1 MKIFIFILSITLLIM
16 SIQNIFTVIPLIL
29 VLTINYTLFGFLYGF
44 LWSWF
49 SSIIAATFMFF
60 GSRYFFQGWVVKKIK
75 PEWLIK
81 IEKNAFIFVFQARV
95 MPFVPTS
102 LINILGGVSP
112 IKFKPFILGTILGN
126 FIYFF
131 ILISIPAGILNANLN
146 DYIVVSVILLAIVVY
161 ITLKNII
168 KRKKSQKKHRF
179 EITHRNELS
188 FNRANEKKPS
198 SQLNDRW
205 FCHLNNKK
213 ILFCQK
219 VFCKIGFGFRIKCNS
234 NPQCLKLIL

>member
-1 MKIFIFILSITLLIM
+1 MKEVINITIWIKLLAFISMIGVPIIAVFRSDWFSLMRSGQIDTMINENIFFILSITLLIM
-16 SIQNIFTVIPLIL
+16 SIQNIFTVIPLML

-60 GSRYFFQGWVVKKIK
+60 GSRYFFQGWVVRKIK
-75 PEWLIK
+75 QEWLTK
-81 IEKNAFIFVFQARV
+81 IENNAFIFVFQARV

-112 IKFKPFILGTILGN
+112 IKFTPFILGTILGN

-131 ILISIPAGILNANLN
+131 ILISIPAGILNADLN

-161 ITLKNII
+161 ITLKNIN
-168 KRKKSQKKHRF
+168 KRKKAKKN
-179 EITHRNELS
+179 IDSDYT
-188 FNRANEKKPS
+188 
-198 SQLNDRW
+198 
-205 FCHLNNKK
+205 
-213 ILFCQK
+213 
-219 VFCKIGFGFRIKCNS
+219 
-234 NPQCLKLIL
+234 